1 MYGKISQ
8 KTYLP
13 LHFST
18 DFNKKGLKWKKKS
31 ISKISPAG
39 FLTFY
44 LVFPKLDFE
53 LSKMMPWNNLCWKFP
68 KKLNSPSFLNRFQQ
82 TISQMKEECSSRI
95 IKFRFRFSEIG
106 LWNFKIDVLKKIML
120 KISQKTYLLLHFST
134 DLDKQGLKWKNKSI
148 SKISRAGFLNFDF
161 VFLKLDFE
169 ISKLRSW
176 KNLLKFHKKP
186 ISSFISQPISTN
198 KVLNERLS
206 QYL

>member
-1 MYGKISQ
+1 MEAEWNLTHILSFLINLCYLVFEAIQWIFEEEPSIDRNKFFDSFSQGCGVGVRVPGVGRFWSWGVGVGVKLFKNWGVGVELLKIEESESDFFPSDSAALLEIMYGKISQ

-82 TISQMKEECSSRI
+82 TRSQMKEEVNI
-95 IKFRFRFSEIG
+95 
-106 LWNFKIDVLKKIML
+106 
-120 KISQKTYLLLHFST
+120 
-134 DLDKQGLKWKNKSI
+134 
-148 SKISRAGFLNFDF
+148 
-161 VFLKLDFE
+161 
-169 ISKLRSW
+169 
-176 KNLLKFHKKP
+176 
-186 ISSFISQPISTN
+186 
-198 KVLNERLS
+198 
-206 QYL
+206 